1 MAPSLAKLAREH
13 GDKVVVLKVD
23 VSRQGKLAQKAG
35 VRAIP
40 DTRLLYKGKQL
51 AKQVG
56 SMPYET
62 LVAMVFKNVGKLPP
76 IAAATEEVAG
86 QGAGGAAAPGEKKG
100 NGITPM
106 KDDWLPP
113 GVTRD

>member
-1 MAPSLAKLAREH
+1 MAKLAKEH

-23 VSRQGKLAQKAG
+23 VSRQGKMAQRAG
-35 VRAIP
+35 VRSIP

-51 AKQVG
+51 TGKVGGMQYAELAK
-56 SMPYET
+56 
-62 LVAMVFKNVGKLPP
+62 MVFKNVSKLPP
-76 IAAATEEVAG
+76 IEAVENSAAASAVAAP
-86 QGAGGAAAPGEKKG
+86 AGGAPKKEG

-106 KDDWLPP
+106 KEDWLPP